1 MENPNPAKPG
11 PHLRIPVLGILYV
24 VSGLVIAYYG
34 ATGWKYYTA
43 PIRERPRMAGHMR
56 LKPGGDTG
64 HGLGVIGGLFI
75 LSTMAYSARK
85 KMKPLK
91 RIGTLPGW
99 LNAHVCFGTVGPLLV
114 VLHTGFKV
122 NGLVAVAF
130 WAMVA
135 VTASGFVGRFLMR
148 QIPRDI
154 KGHALDVEELVRMR
168 ESLRRRL
175 LENSLIDA
183 SIIVAAEQTAS
194 TAGSRA
200 REPLTF
206 MVALILNNAFSR
218 IRIARLVRHASAAE
232 HSRSRHASALNR
244 IAFEE
249 ALLNRRIL
257 LLKKS
262 QAFFKNWHRIHKP
275 FTTIMFAIV
284 LIHVGVAVVL
294 GYRWIF

>member
-1 MENPNPAKPG
+1 MENPTPSKTG
-11 PHLRIPVLGILYV
+11 PFPKIPVLGILYV
-24 VSGLVIAYYG
+24 MSGLVIAYYG
-34 ATGWKYYTA
+34 ATGWNYYTA
-43 PIRERPRMAGHMR
+43 PLRERPRMAGHVR

-64 HGLGVIGGLFI
+64 HGLGVIGSLFI
-75 LSTMAYSARK
+75 LSTMAYTARK
-85 KMKPLK
+85 KIKPLK
-91 RIGTLPGW
+91 RVGTLPGW
-99 LNAHVCFGTVGPLLV
+99 LNMHVFFGTAGPLLV
-114 VLHTGFKV
+114 ILHTGFKV
-122 NGLVAVAF
+122 NGLVAIAF

-154 KGHALDVEELVRMR
+154 KGHVLDVEELVRMR
-168 ESLRRRL
+168 DTLRRRL
-175 LENSLIDA
+175 LEDGLFDA
-183 SIIVAAEQTAS
+183 PGIGAVEQTAS

-206 MVALILNNAFSR
+206 MAALILNNAVSR
-218 IRIARLVRHASAAE
+218 IRIARLVRHASAEE
-232 HSRSRHASALNR
+232 HSLSRHASALNR

-284 LIHVGVAVVL
+284 LIHVGVSVYL